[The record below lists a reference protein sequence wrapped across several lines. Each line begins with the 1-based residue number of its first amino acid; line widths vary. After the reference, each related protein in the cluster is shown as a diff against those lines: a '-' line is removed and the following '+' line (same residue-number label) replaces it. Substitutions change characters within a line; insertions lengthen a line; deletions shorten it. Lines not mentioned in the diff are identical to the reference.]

1 MKPGTG
7 ELVDQQDQP
16 SDKSA
21 NLAGNCGG
29 PVKAVQVGDLCPTC
43 HEGRLDYD
51 GMLNLA
57 CPKCGTVINT
67 GGAFT

>member
-7 ELVDQQDQP
+7 KPIDQQDN
-16 SDKSA
+16 SSNKLASV
-21 NLAGNCGG
+21 AGNCGG
-29 PVKAVQVGDLCPTC
+29 LVKAAQVGDFCPTC
-43 HEGRLDYD
+43 HESRLDYD